1 MNHSQ
6 WPVNTCRPD
15 STDLGPDWV
24 EEEGEWEIVGEQLHA
39 QVSGAYAVGT
49 TDSFSETVYTL
60 ETRFRATGNLNQW
73 YNTIALGFGG
83 TEEGI
88 DSTGY
93 SVTYIPAWG
102 KLKLTREYVFLDQAS
117 VTLNPVQW
125 YQLKVVRDGGT
136 GLIQVYLDQGQGYPD
151 TPTLQAT
158 DASYPELRRL
168 GWTAGGS
175 GYDFYV
181 DWIVVR

>member
-1 MNHSQ
+1 MD
-6 WPVNTCRPD
+6 R
-15 STDLGPDWV
+15 
-24 EEEGEWEIVGEQLHA
+24 
-39 QVSGAYAVGT
+39 QVKSFGSGAADVDG
-49 TDSFSETVYTL
+49 
-60 ETRFRATGNLNQW
+60 
-73 YNTIALGFGG
+73 
-83 TEEGI
+83 

-93 SVTYIPAWG
+93 SVAYIPAWR
-102 KLKLTREYVFLDQAS
+102 KLKLTREYTFLDHAPI
-117 VTLNPVQW
+117 TLIPGQW

-136 GLIQVYLDQGQGYPD
+136 GLIRVYLDEGQGYPD

-181 DWIVVR
+181 DWIEVLPLMEVEP